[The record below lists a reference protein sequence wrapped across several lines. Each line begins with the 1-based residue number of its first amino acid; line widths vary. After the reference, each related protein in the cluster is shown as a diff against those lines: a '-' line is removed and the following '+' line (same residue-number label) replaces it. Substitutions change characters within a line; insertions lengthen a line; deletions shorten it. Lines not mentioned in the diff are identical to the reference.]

1 MSGASTAVLTV
12 ETASVVEALLVGR
25 ACLPDSRRAGG
36 FVEAVVV
43 FGLRY
48 TAAEPGPD
56 HLGLATVHWDLV
68 LLKMSVRRG
77 GFVVTSVGL
86 VRAGS
91 VKAYRMNLV
100 VLASVVALQS
110 GMEWW

>member
-12 ETASVVEALLVGR
+12 GTALVVVALVVGR
-25 ACLPDSRRAGG
+25 ACLPDLRRAGG
-36 FVEAVVV
+36 FVEVVVV

-48 TAAEPGPD
+48 TAAEPGLD